1 MRATRPTRPETES
14 AKRAAISE
22 RRPIKSRA
30 VAAGRNFP
38 VPLGRAS
45 VGCGA
50 ELAFEFF
57 EDRGAVA
64 LAASCAVE
72 TAIEVR
78 FDADREDDPP
88 HLHPHRKAEWVEV
101 GYRPR
106 QDLVTAIERHAE
118 QMLDLLC
125 RRPMAPAGR
134 KVGHA
139 RHAREGDD
147 AAVGET
153 DALLALSFQRRACRG
168 SGMWRML
175 GAAASEAS

>member
-1 MRATRPTRPETES
+1 MPSKCSIFSAGDQCRQPGGRSATRGMYGKAMTLPSSRRTPSLRCRFNGEPAIGS
-14 AKRAAISE
+14 LCGGRLALGQAQPSRVRACDNLALLPNTT
-22 RRPIKSRA
+22 PIKSRA

-88 HLHPHRKAEWVEV
+88 HLQPHRKAEWVEV
-101 GYRPR
+101 GHRP
-106 QDLVTAIERHAE
+106 
-118 QMLDLLC
+118 
-125 RRPMAPAGR
+125 
-134 KVGHA
+134 
-139 RHAREGDD
+139 
-147 AAVGET
+147 
-153 DALLALSFQRRACRG
+153 
-168 SGMWRML
+168 
-175 GAAASEAS
+175 